1 MYFFN
6 NTIIINVSIINLL
19 SVLIRN
25 LSIWFNREVSMNV
38 TLIVI
43 INNMH
48 SKEQLD
54 KVNFTV
60 KHSINSN
67 ILFN

>member
-60 KHSINSN
+60 KYSINSN

>member
-1 MYFFN
+1 
-6 NTIIINVSIINLL
+6 LL

-38 TLIVI
+38 TLIII
-43 INNMH
+43 INNVH

-54 KVNFTV
+54 KVNFIV
-60 KHSINSN
+60 KYSINPN
-67 ILFN
+67 VLLN